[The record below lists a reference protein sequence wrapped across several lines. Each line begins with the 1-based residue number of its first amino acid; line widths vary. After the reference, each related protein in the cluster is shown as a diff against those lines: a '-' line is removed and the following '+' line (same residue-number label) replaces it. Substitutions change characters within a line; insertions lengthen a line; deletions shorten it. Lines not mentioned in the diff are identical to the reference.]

1 VRVDPNGPAKRPL
14 RLGVS
19 KGIAIDL
26 TLPGIQAVLT
36 NTSFTATTNAAWFT
50 CDSRTFVALNDGI
63 RGFNG
68 STDSIIEMT
77 GLTGSMAN
85 LTIV

>member
-1 VRVDPNGPAKRPL
+1 MVHGPAKRPL